1 MAQGLAGRVMA
12 RRFKANPMTDAVS
25 AWITRLRAAWVRS
38 LNALRTGVLGTS
50 ELRNGKRVDTT
61 LETIAERKKDLAEL
75 DAAIVQHETDQAKP

>member
-1 MAQGLAGRVMA
+1 MA
-12 RRFKANPMTDAVS
+12 RRFEAKPMTDAVS
-25 AWITRLRAAWVRS
+25 AWITRLRMAWVRS

-75 DAAIVQHETDQAKP
+75 DAAIVQHEADQAKP